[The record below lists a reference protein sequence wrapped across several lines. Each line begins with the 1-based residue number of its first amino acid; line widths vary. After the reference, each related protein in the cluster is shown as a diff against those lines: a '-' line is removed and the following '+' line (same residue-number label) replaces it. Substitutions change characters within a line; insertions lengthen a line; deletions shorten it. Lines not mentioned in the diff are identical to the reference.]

1 VQYPWAFRTIF
12 ARKGARILRYGVPD
26 RRVGGSCT
34 PSIYSANPSDILPK
48 HSSVTSAPQFA
59 FIYLIAA
66 LIAGAA
72 LGALFAWWFAKAR
85 AAVAAAQLAAA
96 SQSEQAR
103 LSERLLAAEAKLK
116 QLSESLQTLERV
128 AQEANTALN
137 KSNTDNA
144 QLSERA
150 SRVPVLQQDYA
161 ALTQAFE
168 SLQSQYNRI
177 ATELAQTQTTLA
189 AERSQTVEKLALLD
203 EAKAQLSNQFKAL
216 ASDILEEKSKRF
228 TEQNQANLG
237 LLLDPLRTRLSEF
250 QNKVEEVYVQE
261 GKDRAS
267 LAEQVRNLMDLNQKM
282 SQEANNLTRALKGQ
296 AKSQGNWGEMILE
309 RVLEASG
316 LSKGREY
323 ETQAL
328 YQQEDGSQGQPDVVI
343 HLPENKHLVIDAKV
357 SLVAYDEYVNSDDDA
372 VRAQALKSHIESVRR
387 HMNGLSPKSY
397 QTLLKLNSI
406 DFVIMFVPIEPAFM
420 LAIERDAQLW
430 QDGWKSN
437 ILLVSPSTLLFVLRT
452 VQHLWRQADQ
462 TTNAQAIAARG
473 AQLYDRLAGFVEE
486 LNSVGKNLDQARNSF
501 GEAYKKLSTGNGNVL
516 RQAELLREL
525 GVKPKKQLPLADE
538 SRDLPLLGA
547 RDDAVDA

>member
-1 VQYPWAFRTIF
+1 MT
-12 ARKGARILRYGVPD
+12 
-26 RRVGGSCT
+26 T
-34 PSIYSANPSDILPK
+34 
-48 HSSVTSAPQFA
+48 APEFT
-59 FIYLIAA
+59 FFHLT
-66 LIAGAA
+66 LTLLAGAA
-72 LGALFAWWFAKAR
+72 FGALFAWLLAKAR
-85 AAVAAAQLAAA
+85 AAAATALLAAA
-96 SQSEQAR
+96 SQAEQAR
-103 LSERLLAAEAKLK
+103 LSERLVAAEAKLR
-116 QLSESLQTLERV
+116 QLSEDLQALERS
-128 AQEANTALN
+128 AADTTAALN
-137 KSNTDNA
+137 KSSADNA

-150 SRVPVLQQDYA
+150 SRVPALQQEYTA
-161 ALTQAFE
+161 VTKTLENLQA
-168 SLQSQYNRI
+168 QHNRI
-177 ATELAQTQTTLA
+177 TTELAQTQTTLA
-189 AERSQTVEKLALLD
+189 AERSQTSEKLALLD

-228 TEQNQANLG
+228 TEQNQTNLG

-387 HMNGLSPKSY
+387 HMSGLSPKSY

-430 QDGWKSN
+430 QDGWKAN

-462 TTNAQAIAARG
+462 NTNAQEIAARG
-473 AQLYDRLAGFVEE
+473 AQLYDKLAGFVED
-486 LNSVGKNLDQARNSF
+486 LNAVGKNLDQARRSF
-501 GEAYKKLSTGNGNVL
+501 DEASRKLSTGNGNVL
-516 RQAELLREL
+516 RQAEMLREL
-525 GVKPKKQLPLADE
+525 GVKPKKQLPATAE
-538 SRDLPLLGA
+538 SRDLPLLDA
-547 RDDAVDA
+547 RDDTADA